1 MPGSSGSSP
10 VQRWSGVCLAAF
22 LLAPASGW
30 AAEVGDL
37 ADPPET
43 HRVVRLPLP
52 GPNPRW
58 LFTAPPR
65 KGEKEQALSLLVLT
79 ADGRFHIPRLG
90 AESAKRNIQWERN
103 PIPSDLT
110 VDVPPADLGGGRL
123 AGPGRDGFF
132 VIVST
137 LAREWRF
144 VRPSAPLSALS
155 RPAGLAHGAAAAVG
169 EDGSLVF
176 FRQSDDGWHE
186 VQRLAPGSPALPSAV
201 LRDALLAAAD
211 LDGDGRKELIVPA
224 APSDRYRHGVLGDAI
239 EPTELRVYR
248 VEGDKL
254 LPLASFPAG
263 GNGVFEGLGALA
275 ADLDGDGR
283 EEILITRSDP
293 AGGAAHLVLG
303 LRDGKLAVKA
313 RGRPAGGGN
322 RWSHLLGAFD
332 VDRSG
337 LKVLAVETPH
347 QAGALLALRL
357 LPGELRERARRSGFT
372 THAIGSRN
380 LWQFALLRRGGF
392 AEVVLQ
398 ERGRKRLAALT
409 LVGNRWRLRWSL
421 PLPSPVQSNIVTG
434 DFDGDGRED
443 LALADVEGR
452 LLLLLSRR

>member
-1 MPGSSGSSP
+1 MPGLFGSSP
-10 VQRWSGVCLAAF
+10 MRTWPGLCLAA
-22 LLAPASGW
+22 LLLSPAIGW
-30 AAEVGDL
+30 AAEIGDL

-52 GPNPRW
+52 GPEPRW

-65 KGEKEQALSLLVLT
+65 KRQKETALSLLVLT

-90 AESAKRNIQWERN
+90 PESAKKNIQWEPN

-110 VDVPPADLGGGRL
+110 VDVPPADLGGGQL

-144 VRPSAPLSALS
+144 VRPSVPLSALS
-155 RPAGLAHGAAAAVG
+155 RPTGLALGTAAAAG
-169 EDGSLVF
+169 EDGSLVL
-176 FRQSDDGWHE
+176 FRRSAGGWHE
-186 VQRLAPGSPALPSAV
+186 VQRLAPGSSALPSAV
-201 LRDALLAAAD
+201 LRDALLTAAD

-224 APSDRYRHGVLGDAI
+224 APSDRYRHGVLGDAV
-239 EPTELRVYR
+239 EPTELRAFR

-254 LPLASFPAG
+254 LPFASFPAG
-263 GNGVFEGLGALA
+263 GSGVFESLGALA

-313 RGRPAGGGN
+313 RNQPAGGGN

-347 QAGALLALRL
+347 GAGALLALRL
-357 LPGELRERARRSGFT
+357 RGEELRERARRSGFT
-372 THAIGSRN
+372 THTIGSRN

-392 AEVVLQ
+392 TEVVLQ
-398 ERGRKRLAALT
+398 ERGRNRLAALA
-409 LVGNRWRLRWSL
+409 LVGNRWRLRWALS
-421 PLPSPVQSNIVTG
+421 LPSPVQSNIVTG

-443 LALADVEGR
+443 LALADSKGR
-452 LLLLLSRR
+452 LLLLLSQR